1 MEYALFRCAKF
12 PTASEGS
19 YKTPVGKEVLNAVV
33 LIQSCWRARMARRNV
48 KALKSLGPTFKNVI
62 WRYILKI
69 KCKRRLRKAQLLR
82 KFANDYASRW
92 VQQMVYN
99 FRRCVVKCQRLIRDW
114 LACKHARILTLSK
127 IWDKVERREENQKLL
142 RHMIVLSD
150 TTDLDKDGDGSISS
164 AEIKAA
170 AKAERDAEKNFLV
183 INAKAF
189 ESSYMKTHK
198 LLVKANM
205 SRMKNSVKMQELERD
220 ARWNKWRGG
229 FARCCKSAFVKA
241 VLEQHLLI
249 ERKKHMAYSH
259 TVRTRVTKGATKSDM
274 RSFVRGETWEDLMS
288 RIKPS
293 APPLILYSNMTE
305 QKMLDFVMSG
315 LLMQLKFDKELDMR
329 KLHIWD
335 EEDEKVSKRRKERQK
350 KAAVLADDG

>member
-1 MEYALFRCAKF
+1 
-12 PTASEGS
+12 
-19 YKTPVGKEVLNAVV
+19 
-33 LIQSCWRARMARRNV
+33 MARKNV
-48 KALKSLGPTFKNVI
+48 NALKSLGPTFKNVI

-99 FRRCVVKCQRLIRDW
+99 FRRCVVKCQRLIRQW

-183 INAKAF
+183 INAK
-189 ESSYMKTHK
+189 
-198 LLVKANM
+198 
-205 SRMKNSVKMQELERD
+205 Q
-220 ARWNKWRGG
+220 
-229 FARCCKSAFVKA
+229 
-241 VLEQHLLI
+241 LI
-249 ERKKHMAYSH
+249 
-259 TVRTRVTKGATKSDM
+259 
-274 RSFVRGETWEDLMS
+274 FF
-288 RIKPS
+288 I
-293 APPLILYSNMTE
+293 
-305 QKMLDFVMSG
+305 
-315 LLMQLKFDKELDMR
+315 
-329 KLHIWD
+329 
-335 EEDEKVSKRRKERQK
+335 
-350 KAAVLADDG
+350 

>member
-1 MEYALFRCAKF
+1 
-12 PTASEGS
+12 
-19 YKTPVGKEVLNAVV
+19 
-33 LIQSCWRARMARRNV
+33 
-48 KALKSLGPTFKNVI
+48 
-62 WRYILKI
+62 
-69 KCKRRLRKAQLLR
+69 
-82 KFANDYASRW
+82 
-92 VQQMVYN
+92 
-99 FRRCVVKCQRLIRDW
+99 
-114 LACKHARILTLSK
+114 
-127 IWDKVERREENQKLL
+127 
-142 RHMIVLSD
+142 
-150 TTDLDKDGDGSISS
+150 
-164 AEIKAA
+164 
-170 AKAERDAEKNFLV
+170 
-183 INAKAF
+183 
-189 ESSYMKTHK
+189 
-198 LLVKANM
+198 M

-241 VLEQHLLI
+241 VLEQHLAI
-249 ERKKHMAYSH
+249 ERKKHMHYSH

-335 EEDEKVSKRRKERQK
+335 EEDDKVSKRREKRQK
-350 KAAVLADDG
+350 KAALLAGDDSSSTA